1 MTWLMS
7 RHRLRIQN
15 LQLHNFVKNDQK
27 RHSFVEGFSSIKLTW
42 IWKKNLSLNVMYI
55 CCNYF
60 YYVEFKR
67 LQVHNFKKNGQ
78 NASKYCRASF
88 LHRTYKNMTKPGG
101 GAFWSQVV
109 FNGSIILDKL
119 VHCWTASKTRP
130 LLHLAQ
136 QNSMSPD
143 LLTYL
148 NWFTSLDCTSPPK

>member
-60 YYVEFKR
+60 NYVEFKR

-78 NASKYCRASF
+78 NASKYCRTSF
-88 LHRTYKNMTKPGG
+88 LHRTNKNMTKQGG
-101 GAFWSQVV
+101 GGHFGLRSSLM
-109 FNGSIILDKL
+109 GRLYE
-119 VHCWTASKTRP
+119 T
-130 LLHLAQ
+130 
-136 QNSMSPD
+136 
-143 LLTYL
+143 
-148 NWFTSLDCTSPPK
+148 NWFTAGPHQKLDHCFTWLNKIVWVRACWPTWTGSLR

>member
-60 YYVEFKR
+60 NYVEFKR
-67 LQVHNFKKNGQ
+67 LQVHNFKKMVKMPQ
-78 NASKYCRASF
+78 NIVERSF
-88 LHRTYKNMTKPGG
+88 SIELTKIWQNKGG
-101 GAFWSQVV
+101 GHFGLRSSLM
-109 FNGSIILDKL
+109 GRLYE
-119 VHCWTASKTRP
+119 T
-130 LLHLAQ
+130 
-136 QNSMSPD
+136 
-143 LLTYL
+143 
-148 NWFTSLDCTSPPK
+148 NWFTAGPHQKLDHCFTWLNKIVWVRTCWPTWTGSLR

>member
-42 IWKKNLSLNVMYI
+42 IWKKTWVWMLCIFAVIISIMLNSNVCKFITSRKMVKMPQNI
-55 CCNYF
+55 
-60 YYVEFKR
+60 VERPFSIELTKIW
-67 LQVHNFKKNGQ
+67 Q
-78 NASKYCRASF
+78 NK
-88 LHRTYKNMTKPGG
+88 GG
-101 GAFWSQVV
+101 GAFWSQVF
-109 FNGSIILDKL
+109 FNGSIIWDKL